1 VCLLVCAGLAQAQT
15 VTVDSLIAK
24 VVSEP
29 NPQPYTLT
37 ADFSA
42 SLVMTL
48 STGKVPVH
56 AVGTLFETRT
66 VSGQPR
72 TRKATVTRVDLP
84 VLLRPF
90 SNSVRTILAGLIEAE
105 QKPAELVPTLDIFIQ
120 EERNDGRYLLGGVRQ
135 DIVTEIMT
143 KYNQQALLKDPTA
156 RRAFARW
163 LFSPSQR
170 PTIVRSGPAY
180 AMATTVDDAGL
191 VHHLTLFFDW
201 GQVSSRLTFVMVGG
215 RPFWREVTSEGTSEI
230 PGLGRVFG
238 TMVLQ
243 VTNHCLNCQPR

>member
-1 VCLLVCAGLAQAQT
+1 MCVLACVAVAQAQA

-24 VVSEP
+24 VINEP

-42 SLVMTL
+42 RLVMTL

-66 VSGQPR
+66 ASGQPR
-72 TRKATVTRVDLP
+72 TRKATVTRLDLP
-84 VLLRPF
+84 LLLRPF
-90 SNSVRTILAGLIEAE
+90 SNSVRTILTGLIEAE
-105 QKPAELVPTLDIFIQ
+105 QKPGELVPTLDIFI
-120 EERNDGRYLLGGVRQ
+120 EEDRNDGRYVLGGVRQ

-143 KYNQQALLKDPTA
+143 KYNQHALLKDATA
-156 RRAFARW
+156 RRAFAKW
-163 LFSPSQR
+163 LFAPSQR
-170 PTIVRSGPAY
+170 QQIVRPGAAY
-180 AMATTVDDAGL
+180 AMSTTVDDAGL
-191 VHHLTLFFDW
+191 VHHLTLYFDW

-215 RPFWREVTSEGTSEI
+215 RPFWREVISDGTSEI